1 MAESGTPSER
11 IAAELRR
18 RIVAGELAPGA
29 RVPSTRRITQEWG
42 VAMATATKVLNRLR
56 EEGLV
61 RAVPGV
67 GTVVVGA
74 KAPGAGTA
82 LAKAAGVRSAGPQA
96 SGPQG
101 SEAPGPV
108 APRTGTPGTS
118 GASAAPGVR
127 RARAGGDR
135 ELTRER
141 IVATAVRVADAEGL
155 AALSMRRVATDLGVA
170 TMSLYRHVPGKDEL
184 LRLMIDVAFGEQ
196 PLPQPPV
203 SHWREGLEAIARLQW
218 RIYRRHPWL
227 ASTMSFTRPVLAP
240 DAALHTER
248 SMAAL
253 SGLGLSWEEVAQ
265 ASVALAA
272 FVCGLA
278 VHFEREAQAEQDS
291 GLSADEWMERLGDE
305 DHDRLMSDPERFPMF
320 DAMNRGPELDLS
332 LEALFEFGMARM
344 LDGIEAVIER
354 RRACGG
360 VRAEGAADGRRV
372 TGDR

>member
-1 MAESGTPSER
+1 MAESGSPSER

-18 RIVAGELAPGA
+18 RIAAGELAPGA

-67 GTVVVGA
+67 GTVV
-74 KAPGAGTA
+74 AG
-82 LAKAAGVRSAGPQA
+82 KAAPEEVRAREPRREPA
-96 SGPQG
+96 REVRPTA
-101 SEAPGPV
+101 EA
-108 APRTGTPGTS
+108 T
-118 GASAAPGVR
+118 AAR
-127 RARAGGDR
+127 RVRAGGEG

-141 IVATAVRVADAEGL
+141 IVATAVRVADEEGL

-184 LRLMIDVAFGEQ
+184 LRLMTDVAFGEQ
-196 PLPQPPV
+196 PLPQPPAED
-203 SHWREGLEAIARLQW
+203 WREGLETVARLQW

-240 DAALHTER
+240 DAAVHTER

-253 SGLGLSWEEVAQ
+253 AGRGLSGEEMAQ
-265 ASVALAA
+265 AAVALAA

-291 GLSADEWMERLGDE
+291 GLSAEEWMDRVEGE
-305 DHDRLMSDPERFPMF
+305 EHARLMADPERFPMF
-320 DAMNRGPELDLS
+320 DAMNRGPEIDLG

-344 LDGIEAVIER
+344 LDGVGLMIER
-354 RRACGG
+354 RGP
-360 VRAEGAADGRRV
+360 GAANS
-372 TGDR
+372 

>member
-1 MAESGTPSER
+1 MAESGSPSER

-18 RIVAGELAPGA
+18 RIAAGELAPGA

-67 GTVVVGA
+67 GTVV
-74 KAPGAGTA
+74 AG
-82 LAKAAGVRSAGPQA
+82 KAAPEEVRAREPRREPA
-96 SGPQG
+96 R
-101 SEAPGPV
+101 EARPV
-108 APRTGTPGTS
+108 AEPATAPTAEPT
-118 GASAAPGVR
+118 AAR
-127 RARAGGDR
+127 RVRAGGEG

-141 IVATAVRVADAEGL
+141 IVATAVRVADEEGL

-184 LRLMIDVAFGEQ
+184 LRLMTDVAFGEQ
-196 PLPQPPV
+196 PLPEPPAED
-203 SHWREGLEAIARLQW
+203 WREGLETVARLQW

-240 DAALHTER
+240 DAAVHTER

-253 SGLGLSWEEVAQ
+253 AGRGLSGEEMAQ
-265 ASVALAA
+265 AAVALAA

-291 GLSADEWMERLGDE
+291 GLSAEEWMDRVEGE
-305 DHDRLMSDPERFPMF
+305 EHARLMADPERFPMF
-320 DAMNRGPELDLS
+320 DAMNRGPEIDLG

-344 LDGIEAVIER
+344 LDGVGLMIER
-354 RRACGG
+354 RGQ
-360 VRAEGAADGRRV
+360 GAANS
-372 TGDR
+372 

>member
-29 RVPSTRRITQEWG
+29 RVPSTRRITREWG
-42 VAMATATKVLNRLR
+42 VAMATATKVLSRLR

-67 GTVVVGA
+67 GTVVVGTKASGAAAVEAAVAGVKVAGA
-74 KAPGAGTA
+74 KGAGAEAAAA
-82 LAKAAGVRSAGPQA
+82 LAPAA
-96 SGPQG
+96 
-101 SEAPGPV
+101 
-108 APRTGTPGTS
+108 
-118 GASAAPGVR
+118 VR
-127 RARAGGDR
+127 RARAGGERD
-135 ELTRER
+135 LTRER
-141 IVATAVRVADAEGL
+141 IVATAVRVADVEGL

-184 LRLMIDVAFGEQ
+184 LRLMLDVAFGEQ
-196 PLPQPPV
+196 PLPEPPA
-203 SHWREGLEAIARLQW
+203 SMSASDWREGLESVARLQW

-248 SMAAL
+248 SMAVLA
-253 SGLGLSWEEVAQ
+253 GLGLSRDEMAQ

-291 GLSADEWMERLGDE
+291 GLSADEWMDRLDDE
-305 DHDRLMSDPERFPMF
+305 DHDRLMSDPDRFPMF
-320 DAMNRGPELDLS
+320 DAMNRGPEIDLS

-344 LDGIEAVIER
+344 LDGIAAVIER
-354 RRACGG
+354 RRA
-360 VRAEGAADGRRV
+360 
-372 TGDR
+372 

>member
-1 MAESGTPSER
+1 MAEHGTPSER

-18 RIVAGELAPGA
+18 RIATGELAPGT

-56 EEGLV
+56 DEGLV

-67 GTVVVGA
+67 GTVVAGTPTAGA
-74 KAPGAGTA
+74 KAGGTTAAGAHVRVPDREPQRASGAQESATTPVSPGA
-82 LAKAAGVRSAGPQA
+82 
-96 SGPQG
+96 
-101 SEAPGPV
+101 PGGRRT
-108 APRTGTPGTS
+108 RTGGE
-118 GASAAPGVR
+118 
-127 RARAGGDR
+127 R

-141 IVATAVRVADAEGL
+141 IVAAALQVADAEGL

-184 LRLMIDVAFGEQ
+184 LRLMMNVAFGEQ
-196 PLPQPPV
+196 PLPERLSP
-203 SHWREGLEAIARLQW
+203 HWREALEEVARLQW

-253 SGLGLSWEEVAQ
+253 SGVGLSWEEIAQ

-278 VHFEREAQAEQDS
+278 THFEREAQAEQDS
-291 GLSADEWMERLGDE
+291 GLSADEWMDRLDAE
-305 DHDRLMSDPERFPMF
+305 DHDRLMADPERFPMF

-332 LEALFEFGMARM
+332 LEALYEFGMARM
-344 LDGIEAVIER
+344 LDGIETMIER
-354 RRACGG
+354 RRA
-360 VRAEGAADGRRV
+360 
-372 TGDR
+372 

>member
-1 MAESGTPSER
+1 MGLVAGSGTPSER

-29 RVPSTRRITQEWG
+29 RVPSTRRITREWG

-56 EEGLV
+56 DEGLV

-67 GTVVVGA
+67 GTVVAG
-74 KAPGAGTA
+74 KPAP
-82 LAKAAGVRSAGPQA
+82 AAGRSREPQRVSPRA
-96 SGPQG
+96 SQRMAERMPEQAPEPA
-101 SEAPGPV
+101 SRREARPE
-108 APRTGTPGTS
+108 AESTG
-118 GASAAPGVR
+118 AR
-127 RARAGGDR
+127 RVRAGGERD
-135 ELTRER
+135 LTRER
-141 IVATAVRVADAEGL
+141 IVATALRVADQEGL

-170 TMSLYRHVPGKDEL
+170 TMSLYRHVPGKDDL
-184 LRLMIDVAFGEQ
+184 LRLMMDVAFGEQ
-196 PLPQPPV
+196 PLPEPPA
-203 SHWREGLEAIARLQW
+203 SDWREGLETVARVQW

-248 SMAAL
+248 SIAVLA
-253 SGLGLSWEEVAQ
+253 GRGLSWEEMAQ

-291 GLSADEWMERLGDE
+291 GLSAEEWMDRVEGEDHERLTA
-305 DHDRLMSDPERFPMF
+305 DPERFPMF
-320 DAMNRGPELDLS
+320 DAMNRGPEIDLG

-344 LDGIEAVIER
+344 LDGIGLLIEQR
-354 RRACGG
+354 GG
-360 VRAEGAADGRRV
+360 GGGGLARGSANK
-372 TGDR
+372 

>member
-1 MAESGTPSER
+1 MVAESGTPSER

-18 RIVAGELAPGA
+18 RIVAGELAPGE
-29 RVPSTRRITQEWG
+29 RVPSTRRITREWG
-42 VAMATATKVLNRLR
+42 VAMATATKVLSRLR

-74 KAPGAGTA
+74 KAPGARTA
-82 LAKAAGVRSAGPQA
+82 GAGAAGERAAGVSAGGA
-96 SGPQG
+96 RAGGERAGEAQG
-101 SEAPGPV
+101 S
-108 APRTGTPGTS
+108 S
-118 GASAAPGVR
+118 GASGVPGVR

-141 IVATAVRVADAEGL
+141 IVATAVRVADTEGL

-184 LRLMIDVAFGEQ
+184 LRLMMDVAFGEQ
-196 PLPQPPV
+196 PLPEPPA
-203 SHWREGLEAIARLQW
+203 SHWREGLEAVARLQW

-253 SGLGLSWEEVAQ
+253 SGLGLSWEEIAQ

-291 GLSADEWMERLGDE
+291 GLSADEWMDRLGDE

-320 DAMNRGPELDLS
+320 DAMNRGPEIDLS

-344 LDGIEAVIER
+344 LDGIEAAIER
-354 RRACGG
+354 RRA
-360 VRAEGAADGRRV
+360 
-372 TGDR
+372 

>member
-1 MAESGTPSER
+1 MAESGSPSER

-18 RIVAGELAPGA
+18 RIAAGELAPGA

-67 GTVVVGA
+67 GTVV
-74 KAPGAGTA
+74 AG
-82 LAKAAGVRSAGPQA
+82 KAAPEEVRAREPRREPA
-96 SGPQG
+96 R
-101 SEAPGPV
+101 EARPV
-108 APRTGTPGTS
+108 AEPATAPT
-118 GASAAPGVR
+118 AAR
-127 RARAGGDR
+127 RVRAGGEG

-141 IVATAVRVADAEGL
+141 IVATAVRVADEEGL

-184 LRLMIDVAFGEQ
+184 LRLMTDVAFGEQ
-196 PLPQPPV
+196 PLPEPPAED
-203 SHWREGLEAIARLQW
+203 WREGLETVARLQW

-253 SGLGLSWEEVAQ
+253 AGRGLSGEEMAQ
-265 ASVALAA
+265 AAVALAA

-291 GLSADEWMERLGDE
+291 GLSAEEWMDRVEGE
-305 DHDRLMSDPERFPMF
+305 EHARLMADPERFPMF
-320 DAMNRGPELDLS
+320 DAMSRGPEIDLG

-344 LDGIEAVIER
+344 LDGVGLMIER
-354 RRACGG
+354 RGP
-360 VRAEGAADGRRV
+360 GAANS
-372 TGDR
+372 

>member
-1 MAESGTPSER
+1 MVAESGTPSER

-67 GTVVVGA
+67 GTVVVGGSVAGATVAGGTVAGANVVEA
-74 KAPGAGTA
+74 KGSGGGAVAPGARE
-82 LAKAAGVRSAGPQA
+82 V
-96 SGPQG
+96 
-101 SEAPGPV
+101 
-108 APRTGTPGTS
+108 S
-118 GASAAPGVR
+118 GASGVR
-127 RARAGGDR
+127 RARGGGERD
-135 ELTRER
+135 LTRAR
-141 IVATAVRVADAEGL
+141 IVAAAVQVADAEGL
-155 AALSMRRVATDLGVA
+155 AAMSMRRVATDLGVA

-184 LRLMIDVAFGEQ
+184 LRLMMDVAFGEQ
-196 PLPQPPV
+196 PLPESPA
-203 SHWREGLEAIARLQW
+203 SGWREGLETVARLQW

-253 SGLGLSWEEVAQ
+253 AGLGLSWDEMAQ
-265 ASVALAA
+265 AAVALAA

-291 GLSADEWMERLGDE
+291 GLSADEWMDHLGTE

-320 DAMNRGPELDLS
+320 DAMNRGPEIDLS

-344 LDGIEAVIER
+344 LDGIETVIAR
-354 RRACGG
+354 R
-360 VRAEGAADGRRV
+360 GAAGS
-372 TGDR
+372 

>member
-1 MAESGTPSER
+1 MVAESGTPSER

-29 RVPSTRRITQEWG
+29 RVPSTRRITREWG
-42 VAMATATKVLNRLR
+42 VAMATATKVLSRLR

-67 GTVVVGA
+67 GTVVVGTKASGAAAVEAAVAGVKVAGA
-74 KAPGAGTA
+74 KGAGAEAAAA
-82 LAKAAGVRSAGPQA
+82 LAPAA
-96 SGPQG
+96 
-101 SEAPGPV
+101 
-108 APRTGTPGTS
+108 
-118 GASAAPGVR
+118 VR
-127 RARAGGDR
+127 RARAGGERD
-135 ELTRER
+135 LTRER
-141 IVATAVRVADAEGL
+141 IVATAVRVADVEGL

-184 LRLMIDVAFGEQ
+184 LRLMLDVAFGEQ
-196 PLPQPPV
+196 PLPEPPA
-203 SHWREGLEAIARLQW
+203 SMSASDWREGLESVARLQW

-248 SMAAL
+248 SMAVLA
-253 SGLGLSWEEVAQ
+253 GLGLSRDEMAQ

-291 GLSADEWMERLGDE
+291 GLSADEWMDRLDDE
-305 DHDRLMSDPERFPMF
+305 DHDRLMSDPDRFPMF
-320 DAMNRGPELDLS
+320 DAMNRGPEIDLS

-344 LDGIEAVIER
+344 LDGIAAVIER
-354 RRACGG
+354 RRA
-360 VRAEGAADGRRV
+360 
-372 TGDR
+372 